1 MLRHVPGAA
10 AVPACPPACRRWLAK
25 PSSDPV
31 YRAFMI
37 HGGAGLG
44 KSAIAAALVNQGIKT
59 RDDGGEGRAAIAG
72 SYFFKFD
79 DSE

>member
-1 MLRHVPGAA
+1 MAH
-10 AVPACPPACRRWLAK
+10 ACTCPHGDVRCRWLAK
-25 PSSDPV
+25 PASDPS

-37 HGGAGLG
+37 YGGAGLG
-44 KSAIAAALVNQGIKT
+44 KSAIAAALVNQGIT
-59 RDDGGEGRAAIAG
+59 IGNGDGRAAVAG

>member
-1 MLRHVPGAA
+1 
-10 AVPACPPACRRWLAK
+10 
-25 PSSDPV
+25 
-31 YRAFMI
+31 MI

-44 KSAIAAALVNQGIKT
+44 KSAIAAALVNQGIKM
-59 RDDGGEGRAAIAG
+59 GGAGAGGGGRAAIAG